1 MILADTSTWVR
12 HFRDPSTGL
21 GELLLA
27 GRVAMHPW
35 VRLEVSLGTPP
46 RRRQTLALMAQ
57 LEPLPVA
64 TDAELDAFIERR
76 SLRDRGIGLVDAALL
91 ASVLLRPGARL
102 WTFDK
107 ALAELA
113 HEFDCAH
120 DARGH

>member
-64 TDAELDAFIERR
+64 TGAELDAFIERR

-91 ASVLLRPGARL
+91 ASVLLRPG
-102 WTFDK
+102 
-107 ALAELA
+107 
-113 HEFDCAH
+113 
-120 DARGH
+120 